1 VQTPASVGCNTASHD
16 KEKRMPTPTRVLI
29 ADDHEIVR
37 RGLSRLLKL
46 DPDLEVVGAVADGLQ
61 AVDAARRLRPH
72 VVLMDLLMPELDGV
86 EATRR
91 IHANLPEVGVLAL
104 TSVVDDGSADDA
116 VGAGAVGFVLKDGQA
131 DVLPDAIKAARAKVG
146 CRTPT
151 FDAVA

>member
-1 VQTPASVGCNTASHD
+1 MPT
-16 KEKRMPTPTRVLI
+16 PTPTRVLI

-61 AVDAARRLRPH
+61 AVDAACRLRPH

-146 CRTPT
+146 
-151 FDAVA
+151 